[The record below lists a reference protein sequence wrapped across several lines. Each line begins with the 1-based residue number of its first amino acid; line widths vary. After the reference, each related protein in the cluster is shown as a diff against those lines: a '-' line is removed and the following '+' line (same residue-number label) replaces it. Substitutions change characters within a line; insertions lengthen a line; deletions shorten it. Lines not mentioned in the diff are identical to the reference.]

1 MNVSVEPTLKINA
14 KPTPQAIKVKAKQPT
29 MRNHWFNH
37 VAKTRKKLQRGN
49 KDKVTHREAMRQ
61 ASTSWAPI
69 KEKLKRKHERAKKKA
84 LKAKSI
90 VAKKT

>member
-1 MNVSVEPTLKINA
+1 MQDSDKAPLLKVSPVKT
-14 KPTPQAIKVKAKQPT
+14 VKAKKAKVPT

-61 ASTSWAPI
+61 ASTSWGPI
-69 KEKLKRKHERAKKKA
+69 KEKLKRKQDRALKKANKAKSLIKKKA
-84 LKAKSI
+84 
-90 VAKKT
+90 